1 MSKITKIDVVRAEL
15 SRIAS
20 NKDRADIFSP
30 TMRACWSF
38 PRVMVIGKLRMQ
50 PFEFEELIDILANVP
65 SQAGEEF
72 FWNFAVGGINAGRNH
87 NPKTPFGVVVQ
98 LHEHRRLKNI

>member
-1 MSKITKIDVVRAEL
+1 MSKITKIDSVRKEL

-20 NKDRADIFSP
+20 HKDRADIYSP
-30 TMRACWSF
+30 MMRACWSF

-50 PFEFEELIDILANVP
+50 PFEFEELIDILENVP

-72 FWNFAVGGINAGRNH
+72 FWNFAVGGIRAARRECS
-87 NPKTPFGVVVQ
+87 KAQATVVVQ

>member
-1 MSKITKIDVVRAEL
+1 MFKITKIDAVRSEL

-20 NKDRADIFSP
+20 QKDRADIFSP

-50 PFEFEELIDILANVP
+50 PFNFDELVDALGKIP
-65 SQAGEEF
+65 PKAGEAF
-72 FWNFAVGGINAGRNH
+72 FWNFVSGNNADVDRTC
-87 NPKTPFGVVVQ
+87 PRTQRGVVVQ
-98 LHEHRRLKNI
+98 LQEHRRLKKV

>member
-1 MSKITKIDVVRAEL
+1 MSKITKIDTVRAEL

-20 NKDRADIFSP
+20 LTDRADIFSP

-38 PRVMVIGKLRMQ
+38 PRVMVIGKFGMRA
-50 PFEFEELIDILANVP
+50 FEFEELIDILENVP

-72 FWNFAVGGINAGRNH
+72 FWNFALGSVVHARQK
-87 NPKTPFGVVVQ
+87 PTLGVVVQ
-98 LHEHRRLKNI
+98 LHEHRRLKDI

>member
-20 NKDRADIFSP
+20 HKDRADIFSP

-50 PFEFEELIDILANVP
+50 PFEFDELIDILENVP

-72 FWNFAVGGINAGRNH
+72 FWNFALGGIVAIRRDCQNTRL
-87 NPKTPFGVVVQ
+87 GVVVQ
-98 LHEHRRLKNI
+98 LHAHRRLKNI

>member
-1 MSKITKIDVVRAEL
+1 MSKITKIDTVRNEL

-20 NKDRADIFSP
+20 HHDRADIFSP

-50 PFEFEELIDILANVP
+50 PFEFDELIDILENVP

-72 FWNFAVGGINAGRNH
+72 FWNFALGGIRAVRRDC
-87 NPKTPFGVVVQ
+87 PKAPSRVVVQ
-98 LHEHRRLKNI
+98 LCEHRRFKNI

>member
-20 NKDRADIFSP
+20 HKDRADVYSP
-30 TMRACWSF
+30 TLRACWSF

-50 PFEFEELIDILANVP
+50 RFDFDELIDILENVP
-65 SQAGEEF
+65 SKAGEEF
-72 FWNFAVGGINAGRNH
+72 FWNFAVGGNRPPRRDC
-87 NPKTPFGVVVQ
+87 PKAALGVVVQ
-98 LHEHRRLKNI
+98 LDEHRRLKNI